1 VCGGGRG
8 VGCMCRGSGVVRR
21 VCRGGREV
29 GHGCRGGREIRR
41 VCGGRW
47 VDRLWVWGD

>member
-1 VCGGGRG
+1 
-8 VGCMCRGSGVVRR
+8 MCRGSGVVRR

-29 GHGCRGGREIRR
+29 GYGCRGGREIRR
-41 VCGGRW
+41 VCERRW